1 MNRDQKAAAIAEI
14 GEALGETSA
23 VYAVDYRGI
32 SVTDAAELR
41 TRLREADA
49 SFSIVKNRLAK
60 RAVDEAGIEGL
71 DEFLVGPTAL
81 TYVRG
86 DAVLA
91 AKAIADFAKTNE
103 NLAYK
108 GGILDG
114 APLDQ
119 GQFSSIA
126 RLPGVDVL
134 RGQLVGIAASPL
146 TGVVRSLNGL
156 ISGLASQLG
165 QIADKGLVGQDAPEP
180 EPAAEPA
187 PAEQE
192 APAEDGGPAEDE
204 APAEETSENENE
216 NKDSEPESDGEDPE
230 ESKED

>member
-14 GEALGETSA
+14 GEALGETNA

-103 NLAYK
+103 NLTYK

-146 TGVVRSLNGL
+146 TGLVRSLNGL

-165 QIADKGLVGQDAPEP
+165 QIADKGLVGQDAPAP
-180 EPAAEPA
+180 ELEAAAEEDPAEEGA
-187 PAEQE
+187 PADD
-192 APAEDGGPAEDE
+192 A

-216 NKDSEPESDGEDPE
+216 NQDSEPESDGEDPE

>member
-60 RAVDEAGIEGL
+60 RAVSEAGIEGL

-134 RGQLVGIAASPL
+134 RGQLVGVAASPL
-146 TGVVRSLNGL
+146 TGVVRGLNGL

-165 QIADKGLVGQDAPEP
+165 QIADKGLVGQNAP
-180 EPAAEPA
+180 EPAAEEAPAEEA

-192 APAEDGGPAEDE
+192 APAEDE
-204 APAEETSENENE
+204 APDAETSENENE
-216 NKDSEPESDGEDPE
+216 NQDSEPESDGEDPE